1 MSSLETIP
9 VAAGE
14 AGLRLDRWFK
24 RRYPGLS
31 HSRLERLL
39 RTGQVRLDGKRAKAG
54 ARLAAGQRVRVPP
67 LDDESLALAPPR
79 LHIADAAADHLR
91 SRVLYRDDEV
101 IVIDKPAGL
110 AVQGGSKTV
119 RHLDAM
125 LDALCFG
132 ARERPRLVHR
142 LDKHTS
148 GVLVLARGAASAA
161 WLAAAFRSR
170 SVHKLYWALV
180 AGVPRPARG
189 VVELALAK
197 QPGRAGERVVVE
209 AAGREAAT
217 SYAVIEA
224 AGRRAAWL
232 ALAPRS
238 GRTHQLR
245 VHCRALGT
253 PVLGDGKYGGT
264 AAFVRGADLGRGL
277 HLHARAIRLA
287 LPGGGEIEAT
297 APLPAHMRQSFRFF
311 GFDLD
316 TDGDPLGVME
326 PTAHRCTRV
335 GKSRKHMA
343 ARLPPA

>member
-1 MSSLETIP
+1 M
-9 VAAGE
+9 
-14 AGLRLDRWFK
+14 
-24 RRYPGLS
+24 
-31 HSRLERLL
+31 
-39 RTGQVRLDGKRAKAG
+39 
-54 ARLAAGQRVRVPP
+54 
-67 LDDESLALAPPR
+67 
-79 LHIADAAADHLR
+79 
-91 SRVLYRDDEV
+91 

-119 RHLDAM
+119 RHLDGM

-132 ARERPRLVHR
+132 ENERPRLVHR

-148 GVLVLARGAASAA
+148 GVLVLARSAASAA

-170 SVHKLYWALV
+170 SVRKLYWAVV

-189 VVELALAK
+189 VVDLPLAK
-197 QPGRAGERVVVE
+197 LPGRAGERVVVE

-217 SYAVIEA
+217 RYAVIEA

-253 PVLGDGKYGGT
+253 PILGDGKYGG
-264 AAFVRGADLGRGL
+264 AAAVVRGAGLGRGL
-277 HLHARAIRLA
+277 HLHARTIRLA
-287 LPGGGEIEAT
+287 RPGGGEIEAT
-297 APLPAHMRQSFRFF
+297 APLPAQMRQSFHFF
-311 GFDLD
+311 GFHFD

-326 PTAHRCTRV
+326 PTAHRGTRA
-335 GKSRKHMA
+335 GKGRKHTA
-343 ARLPPA
+343 ARLPQE